1 MHLLGTWLLTLSV
14 SLLVASLL
22 VGLVE
27 KFLHLWV
34 ASKHALVEMFG
45 QRLAVLLEE
54 GNGRFDRLDR
64 CCG

>member
-27 KFLHLWV
+27 KPLHLWV
-34 ASKHALVEMFG
+34 ARKQALVEMLS
-45 QRLAVLLEE
+45 QRLTVLLEE
-54 GNGRFDRLDR
+54 GNGRFDRLER